1 MDLLEQRILEEGI
14 VLPGNVLKVDSFLN
28 HQIDPKLSMAMGEEF
43 ADLFSDVQI
52 DRVLTVES
60 SGIAIALAAALQIGV
75 PMVFARKKASVLM
88 TEPAYTEQVYS
99 YTKKETLNITVLKKF
114 LPAGEKVLIVD
125 DFLANGEAA
134 LGLARLVEAAGSQ
147 VAGIGIAIEKSF
159 QDGHQKILD
168 AGYRLEALASIAAL
182 RDGKVEFVEDDEFL

>member
-28 HQIDPKLSMAMGEEF
+28 HQIDPQLSMAMGEEF

-52 DRVLTVES
+52 DRVLTVEA
-60 SGIAIALAAALQIGV
+60 SGIAIGVTTALKLGV

-99 YTKKETLNITVLKKF
+99 YTKKETSNITVLKKF
-114 LPAGEKVLIVD
+114 LPAGENVLIID

-134 LGLARLVEAAGSQ
+134 LGLARLVESAGSK
-147 VAGIGIAIEKSF
+147 VAGIGIAIEKAF
-159 QDGHQKILD
+159 QNGHQKILD
-168 AGYRLEALASIAAL
+168 TGYRLEALASVAAL
-182 RDGKVEFVEDDEFL
+182 ENGKVEFVEED